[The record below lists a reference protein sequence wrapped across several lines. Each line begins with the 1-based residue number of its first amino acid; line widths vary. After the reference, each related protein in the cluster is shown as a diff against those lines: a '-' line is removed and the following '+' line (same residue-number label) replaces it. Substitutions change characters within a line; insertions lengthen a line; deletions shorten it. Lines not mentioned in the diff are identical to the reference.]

1 MKSLYLK
8 KYAEL
13 LAKYLSLLF
22 SESLEKGVEPK
33 DRLVAPVAPAFKAG
47 KQELVNI
54 YPPTSLTSTSCKLLE
69 QSVKKHF
76 IFFFEEANILHPGKP
91 GFHSDLST
99 VTQLVESF
107 HHFSTAVNNE
117 QQVDAVF
124 PHLSKAFDRVS
135 HTKSLNILEN
145 VRVNSSSFKINSC
158 LSWQPSSV
166 S

>member
-91 GFHSDLST
+91 GFRSDLST